1 LNKEIMKRIRI
12 STFIILTLSLGVLV
26 ISIITQG
33 SPILTTMASATTSAT
48 QEPTSSAA
56 NQTGEE
62 DTQTGASSSRLVTN
76 ATKTSANQT
85 GEDDIQ
91 TDDIDLLDLGTR
103 KLTTPGVQS
112 NPDEAIEKTKQQYR

>member
-1 LNKEIMKRIRI
+1 MKRIRI
-12 STFIILTLSLGVLV
+12 STFIILTLSLGVLL

-56 NQTGEE
+56 NQTGE
-62 DTQTGASSSRLVTN
+62 DIQTGASSSRLVTN

-85 GEDDIQ
+85 GEDIQ
-91 TDDIDLLDLGTR
+91 TGDIDLLDLATR
-103 KLTTPGVQS
+103 KLT
-112 NPDEAIEKTKQQYR
+112 NPDDAIEKTK